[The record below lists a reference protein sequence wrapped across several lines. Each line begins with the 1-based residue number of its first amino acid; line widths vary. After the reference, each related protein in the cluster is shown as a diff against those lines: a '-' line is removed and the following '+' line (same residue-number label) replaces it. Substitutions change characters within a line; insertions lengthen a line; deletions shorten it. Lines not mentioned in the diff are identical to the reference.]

1 MIKCKSISDFR
12 GREEEAEKTLL
23 NLRGPQYMMKAELE
37 ELKNILTSQQESAE
51 AGFLNKLKELKSR
64 EVYFPVLMM
73 MLMFSLQVRSQLGM
87 FTFYLPHA
95 LHYTLFVYHTRT
107 IISRGLYIFYPIF
120 QCGL

>member
-1 MIKCKSISDFR
+1 MDIR

-51 AGFLNKLKELKSR
+51 AGFINKLKELKSR

-73 MLMFSLQVRSQLGM
+73 MLMFTLQVMPLVIVLPIRRKLLKSLQNG
-87 FTFYLPHA
+87 
-95 LHYTLFVYHTRT
+95 
-107 IISRGLYIFYPIF
+107 G
-120 QCGL
+120 

>member
-1 MIKCKSISDFR
+1 MIICKSILDFR

-37 ELKNILTSQQESAE
+37 ELKNILTSQQESEE

-73 MLMFSLQVRSQLGM
+73 MLMFSLQVRSQLGH
-87 FTFYLPHA
+87 FIYRTRA
-95 LHYTLFVYHTRT
+95 IITRFVYRTRT
-107 IISRGLYIFYPIF
+107 IISRGLYIFYPVF

>member
-1 MIKCKSISDFR
+1 MDIR

-51 AGFLNKLKELKSR
+51 AGFINKLKELKSR

-73 MLMFSLQVRSQLGM
+73 MLMFALQVMPLVLRN
-87 FTFYLPHA
+87 
-95 LHYTLFVYHTRT
+95 FV
-107 IISRGLYIFYPIF
+107 IEGVACQPPSS
-120 QCGL
+120 

>member
-1 MIKCKSISDFR
+1 MDFEKTKTTQHTTFKTDIICKSILDFR

-51 AGFLNKLKELKSR
+51 AGFINKLKELKSR

-73 MLMFSLQVRSQLGM
+73 MLMFSLQVRSQMGM
-87 FTFYLPHA
+87 STFYLF
-95 LHYTLFVYHTRT
+95 L
-107 IISRGLYIFYPIF
+107 
-120 QCGL
+120 